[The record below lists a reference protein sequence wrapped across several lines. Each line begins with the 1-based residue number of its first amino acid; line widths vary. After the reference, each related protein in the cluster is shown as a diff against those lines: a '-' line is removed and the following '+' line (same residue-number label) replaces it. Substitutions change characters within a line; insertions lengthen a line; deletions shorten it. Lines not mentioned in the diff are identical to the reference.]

1 MFRNCEVF
9 WRNGLE
15 GVFISLMFGLGL
27 GCCYDSFLWWEVGV
41 GCGQG
46 AGGRVELGEW
56 RLGERKTLRG
66 EGERRA
72 LEVD

>member
-1 MFRNCEVF
+1 M
-9 WRNGLE
+9 
-15 GVFISLMFGLGL
+15 
-27 GCCYDSFLWWEVGV
+27 

-56 RLGERKTLRG
+56 TLGERKTLRG